1 MYFKEKKVIM
11 NSQLVSIIIPT
22 YNRENLI
29 SDTLDSVLAQTY
41 TNWECLVVDD
51 GSTDNTIETL
61 KKYCKNDNRFQYY
74 KRPIG
79 RLKGANACRNYGFEL
94 SKGDYIQWFDS
105 DDLMHKDKL
114 NNKVN
119 LLQKSEV
126 DFIVCEGIEYK
137 DTISNV
143 ICNWN
148 KISSNNVLFDHVTGS
163 VNFHTNGPL
172 FKRNFLKNKKLFNE
186 ILQRKQEWEFY
197 SRLLTFSTNYLPLKQ
212 KLYYFRI
219 HKNSINGKNEITTLK
234 SRIKATNLVFKNV
247 KYKLSK
253 MDLMALRKHFLYKS
267 ILHFKLAKD
276 SKDYRLILYSIKSIF
291 IFLNLKMFI
300 GGMAKLVS
308 KPRII
313 SNIFK

>member
-1 MYFKEKKVIM
+1 MK
-11 NSQLVSIIIPT
+11 NALVSIIIPT
-22 YNRENLI
+22 YNRAYLI
-29 SDTLDSVLAQTY
+29 CETLDSIIAQTY
-41 TNWECLVVDD
+41 INWECIMVDD
-51 GSTDNTIETL
+51 GSTDGTIEIL
-61 KKYCKNDNRFQYY
+61 KRYCKNDNRFKYY
-74 KRPIG
+74 KRPKE
-79 RLKGANACRNYGFEL
+79 RPKGANACRNYGFEL

-105 DDLMHKDKL
+105 DDLMHIDKL
-114 NNKVN
+114 KNKVN
-119 LLQKSEV
+119 LLQKSEA

-137 DTISNV
+137 DIISNV
-143 ICNWN
+143 ICNWD
-148 KISSNNVLFDHVTGS
+148 KISSNNVLFDHVIGN

-212 KLYYFRI
+212 KLYYFSI
-219 HKNSINGKNEITTLK
+219 HENSINGKNEITTLK

-247 KYKLSK
+247 KDKLSK
-253 MDLMALRKHFLYKS
+253 MDLMTLRKHFLYKS

-276 SKDYRLILYSIKSIF
+276 SKDYRLILYSLKSIF

-300 GGMAKLVS
+300 GGILKLIS